1 MKNIIL
7 LFVSFLFLSSTATNA
22 SLWNKAE
29 EKPSE
34 VTEEPSV
41 DSDNDEDE
49 AELDVI
55 ELER

>member
-29 EKPSE
+29 ENPSE

>member
-29 EKPSE
+29 EKHSE